1 MMKIILKCSCGNE
14 NPEQIIE
21 CKDGLNY
28 YRIKCNNCDLEGEES
43 PIQNRAFENF
53 VVASIMEKFGY
64 TVDDI
69 ETLKNELERK
79 EIEFD
84 DLQDEYYSK
93 GKELSTLEDEIHE
106 LGYIIE
112 KLRNI

>member
-1 MMKIILKCSCGNE
+1 MKTILKCSCGNE

-64 TVDDI
+64 TVDE

-79 EIEFD
+79 EIE
-84 DLQDEYYSK
+84 
-93 GKELSTLEDEIHE
+93 LSTLEDEIHE
-106 LGYIIE
+106 LSDIIE
-112 KLRNI
+112 KLKNI